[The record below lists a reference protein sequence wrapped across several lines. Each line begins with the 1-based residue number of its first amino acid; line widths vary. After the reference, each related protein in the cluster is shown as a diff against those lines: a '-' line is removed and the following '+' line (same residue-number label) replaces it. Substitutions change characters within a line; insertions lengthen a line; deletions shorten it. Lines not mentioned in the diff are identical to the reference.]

1 MAWNDLLLTDT
12 FVKNYMGIPILSS
25 SPKNKL
31 LTFKDVHNSD
41 YGDIVEDTSNFS
53 NKIIKIADL
62 QSNSNRDRYLNKVW
76 FYTSGYS
83 SDDELCVDTIHNDI
97 NLNSTMDTY
106 DQVSININYSDYD
119 TNKNFVLDTDY
130 TSGDCVPGL
139 ITGAGGHNQLGINP
153 IISVTISSKILSG
166 PERYYST
173 ASIGNGSVWVNS
185 GNLYI
190 QTNSW
195 LYIIQ
200 FGGCTL
206 SDVVIEH

>member
-12 FVKNYMGIPILSS
+12 FVKNYMGILIWSD

-31 LTFKDVHNSD
+31 LTFNDVYNSD
-41 YGDIVEDTSNFS
+41 YDQIVEDTSNSS

-62 QSNSNRDRYLNKVW
+62 QSNSNKESYLNQVQ
-76 FYTSGYS
+76 FYASGYS
-83 SDDELCVDTIHNDI
+83 STDALCVDTIYNDT

-106 DQVSININYSDYD
+106 DQVSININYSNYD

-130 TSGDCVPGL
+130 TQGDCIPGL

-153 IISVTISSKILSG
+153 IISVTISPKILSG

-173 ASIGNGSVWVNS
+173 AGIGHDSVYVRS

-195 LYIIQ
+195 LYIIE

-206 SDVVIEH
+206 DSVAIER